1 MKKIL
6 HISTL
11 GALLL
16 TSVATV
22 NAQSIT
28 LSHNWTSTINDQTKA
43 GWSNEICNGQA
54 GSYSKAVCKFPNADW
69 QNDPSNY
76 VNTLFQIINNYE
88 KDKKIYSNWVL
99 NANVDNKPQTQDGL
113 SFLTE
118 LPGKHT
124 AITSVTIDNFQ
135 KEDEYTLEFDL
146 IGVYS
151 GVGNLQRPFLQI
163 ELGEYKPHE
172 KNDTIE

>member
-1 MKKIL
+1 M
-6 HISTL
+6 
-11 GALLL
+11 
-16 TSVATV
+16 V
-22 NAQSIT
+22 
-28 LSHNWTSTINDQTKA
+28 
-43 GWSNEICNGQA
+43 
-54 GSYSKAVCKFPNADW
+54 
-69 QNDPSNY
+69 
-76 VNTLFQIINNYE
+76 
-88 KDKKIYSNWVL
+88 YSNWVL
-99 NANVDNKPQTQDGL
+99 NANVDNKPQTTDGL

-124 AITSVTIDNFQ
+124 TTTSVTIDNFQ

-172 KNDTIE
+172 KNDVVE